1 MSRECSKCAIFPKYL
16 VCLKRI
22 FVNVK
27 DTYHILS
34 TYKKNYLYIYEDNFG
49 AKVLRDDCTLIVGF
63 LAKKAGIAMYKN
75 P

>member
-1 MSRECSKCAIFPKYL
+1 MDTSGTLILAHC
-16 VCLKRI
+16 
-22 FVNVK
+22 VK
-27 DTYHILS
+27 
-34 TYKKNYLYIYEDNFG
+34 YKKNYLYIYEDNFG